1 MAVDGERMQAQAEAP
16 AGGDAAAAPAL
27 RGDGRGTASRRVR
40 ARVLVPL
47 LALALLGGAGIASYY
62 AYMDAHFVTTEDAR
76 IAADLVAVTPQV
88 AGRLASWTA
97 REGDRVEAGQV
108 LGTVD
113 PGASAGL
120 PASLP
125 GVPAAGGGD
134 ALAGADRTAVRA
146 PVGGV
151 VIRSPAVVGSAV
163 APGQPLAYLADP
175 ERFYVLAEV
184 EETRIRRV
192 RPGQLVTIR
201 LDAYPGATLTGR
213 VESLGLATE
222 STFSLLPA
230 QNASGN
236 FTKVTQRI
244 PVKVSLPAASGLRLV
259 PGMSAT
265 VTIRVR

>member
-1 MAVDGERMQAQAEAP
+1 MDEKRMQARPEAP
-16 AGGDAAAAPAL
+16 AGSDAITARGL
-27 RGDGRGTASRRVR
+27 REDSRGTAARRVR

-47 LALALLGGAGIASYY
+47 LALALLGAAGIAYY
-62 AYMDAHFVTTEDAR
+62 YGYMDARYVTTNDAR
-76 IAADLVAVTPQV
+76 VAADLVAVTPQV

-113 PGASAGL
+113 PGAPVG
-120 PASLP
+120 PE
-125 GVPAAGGGD
+125 
-134 ALAGADRTAVRA
+134 RTAVRA

-151 VIRSPAVVGSAV
+151 VIRSPAVVGNAV
-163 APGQPLAYLADP
+163 TPGQALAYLADP

-184 EETRIRRV
+184 EETRIRHV
-192 RPGQLVTIR
+192 RAGQPVTVR
-201 LDAYPGATLTGR
+201 LDAYPGVTLTGR

-222 STFSLLPA
+222 SIFSLLPA
-230 QNASGN
+230 QNVSGN

-244 PVKVSLPAASGLRLV
+244 PVKISLPAASGLRLM

-265 VTIRVR
+265 VTIHVR